1 MDLENLR
8 IYKISM
14 EFGDKIWDI
23 ISEWNYLALDT
34 IGKQLIRSSDSIAAN
49 ISEGFG
55 RYHTKEIKH
64 FCYVSR
70 GSLFESKTWIT
81 KAYNRKLITLTLYNE
96 LLQNLKDLGIKF
108 NNYINSLGK
117 NLPDQVKE
125 DEVQYGLSDDEF
137 LKIFN
142 EL

>member
-14 EFGDKIWDI
+14 ELGERIWNIVLQWD
-23 ISEWNYLALDT
+23 YLAVDT
-34 IGKQLIRSSDSIAAN
+34 VGKQLIRSADSIAAN

-55 RYHTKEIKH
+55 RYHTKEIRH

-81 KAYNRKLITLTLYNE
+81 KAYNRKLITLNLYDE
-96 LLQNLKDLGIKF
+96 FSKDLKDLGIKL
-108 NNYINSLGK
+108 NNYINALGK

-125 DEVQYGLSDDEF
+125 DQEQYGLSDDDF
-137 LKIFN
+137 LKI
-142 EL
+142 LDDL

>member
-1 MDLENLR
+1 MELESLR

-14 EFGDKIWDI
+14 EFGEKVWDI
-23 ISEWNYLALDT
+23 VHEWNYLAVDT
-34 IGKQLIRSSDSIAAN
+34 VGRQLIRSSDSIAAN

-55 RYHTKEIKH
+55 RYHNKEIKH

-96 LLQNLKDLGIKF
+96 LSHNLKDLGIKL

-125 DEVQYGLSDDEF
+125 DEVPYSLSNDEF
-137 LKIFN
+137 LKIYN
-142 EL
+142 DL